1 MPWLLELLTK
11 YTATNRT
18 GQAGLLEVGRPSGL
32 WVWVGV
38 ELIITEVTSF
48 GDLPRGLIELTQGKT
63 VLLRGKLV
71 FGDRHRSRN

>member
-11 YTATNRT
+11 YTATNRP